1 LAYRA
6 GVDTCVNLKR
16 LKVLQRS
23 GILALYRVR
32 KLEQKFRNVV
42 EQAGP
47 FRLGT
52 SELGGPDMLAGEE
65 FQEALRIIGS
75 RPDAVHLYAC
85 HLNHCDYFVTDN
97 RKDFIDHGRRDKLE
111 ALLGVKIRRTD
122 EILKEFELASSA

>member
-1 LAYRA
+1 LTYRV

-16 LKVLQRS
+16 LKALQRS

-47 FRLGT
+47 FQIEI
-52 SELGGPDMLAGEE
+52 SELNGPDMLAGEE
-65 FQEALRIIGS
+65 FREALRIIGS

-97 RKDFIDHGRRDKLE
+97 RKDFIDHGRREKLE
-111 ALLGVKIRRTD
+111 ALLGGKIRRTD
-122 EILKEFELASSA
+122 EILNELEGT